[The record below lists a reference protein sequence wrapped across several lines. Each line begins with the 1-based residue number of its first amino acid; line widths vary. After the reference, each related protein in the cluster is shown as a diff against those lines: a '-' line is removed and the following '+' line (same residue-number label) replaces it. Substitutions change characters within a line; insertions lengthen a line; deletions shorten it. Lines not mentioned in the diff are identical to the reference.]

1 MIASVVPTFTTVAQ
15 KKTAKKNIL
24 FIAVDDLKPLLGCY
38 GDKLAVTPNIDRL
51 AARGTIF
58 TSSYC
63 QQAVS
68 GPTRASLL
76 TGTCPD
82 RTQVWDLQTLI
93 RDKNPNAVTL
103 PQYLAAN
110 GFETTGIGKI
120 FDPRSVDKKLDEV
133 SWSTPYISFEEY
145 YNSEYGK
152 PVLSQY
158 QDPKVKEIVK
168 QIEEKAKA
176 QGIKKNKFDAF
187 AEETIKPS
195 TECLEV
201 PDDVYNDGAIVKGA
215 IEMLNNYKGT
225 KPLFLAV
232 GFKHPH
238 LPFTAPKRYWDLYK
252 RDQMPLAK
260 FTLPAA
266 GSPDFAYHNSSE
278 LYKYTDIPPVSSYSD
293 IKTLQVK
300 DDKVREL
307 IHGYY
312 ASISYMDAQVG
323 KLLEAL
329 DKKGMRENTIIV
341 LWGDHGWHLGDHGLW
356 NKHTNFEQATHAPL
370 MIIDPNIK
378 PSKVDKPVEFL
389 DIFPT
394 LCQLSGIK
402 TPANLDGTSLVNLMK
417 TPTAKFSKTYA
428 ASQFPRGPRMGYS
441 IRDSRY
447 RYTVWVEWKDRNLDA
462 KKILAEELYDYEK
475 DPLETVNQIKNKSYS
490 AALTQMKAYWADY
503 SKKRIQT
510 SVVIDPKA
518 NVGANKVK
526 KTKVEDADN
535 EN

>member
-1 MIASVVPTFTTVAQ
+1 MNSNKYFVSCLSLAALMPITNGFAKSNAV
-15 KKTAKKNIL
+15 KKNIL

-38 GDKLAVTPNIDRL
+38 GDKLAKTPNIDKL
-51 AARGTIF
+51 AARGTMF

-93 RDKNPNAVTL
+93 RDKNLNALTM
-103 PQYLAAN
+103 PQYFAAN

-133 SWSTPYISFEEY
+133 SWSIPYINYDAYF
-145 YNSEYGK
+145 NSQYGH

-158 QDPKVKEIVK
+158 QDPKVKEIVA
-168 QIEEKAKA
+168 QIETKAKE
-176 QGIKKNKFDAF
+176 QGIKKNKFEAF

-195 TECLEV
+195 TECLDV
-201 PDDVYNDGAIVKGA
+201 PDDAYNDGAIVKGA
-215 IEMLNNYKGT
+215 IEMLTNYKGD

-238 LPFTAPKRYWDLYK
+238 LPFTAPKKYWDLYQ
-252 RDQMPLAK
+252 RDQMPLAQ

-278 LYKYTDIPPVSSYSD
+278 LYKFTDIPPVSSYSD

-300 DDKVREL
+300 DEKAREL

-323 KLLEAL
+323 KLIEAL
-329 DKKGMRENTIIV
+329 EKKGIRENTIIV

-370 MIIDPNIK
+370 IIIDPSIK
-378 PSKVDKPVEFL
+378 PSKVEQPVEFL

-394 LCQLSGIK
+394 LCDLSSVK
-402 TPANLDGTSLVNLMK
+402 TPDNLDGLSLVGLMK
-417 TPTAKFSKTYA
+417 NPAKKITKKYA

-441 IRDSRY
+441 IRDERF
-447 RYTVWVEWKDRNLDA
+447 RYTVWVEWKDRNLN
-462 KKILAEELYDYEK
+462 INNVLAEELYDYSK
-475 DPLETVNQIKNKSYS
+475 DPLETINQVKNKEYS

-503 SKKRIQT
+503 SKKRIIK
-510 SVVIDPKA
+510 SDPNMIK
-518 NVGANKVK
+518 
-526 KTKVEDADN
+526 
-535 EN
+535 